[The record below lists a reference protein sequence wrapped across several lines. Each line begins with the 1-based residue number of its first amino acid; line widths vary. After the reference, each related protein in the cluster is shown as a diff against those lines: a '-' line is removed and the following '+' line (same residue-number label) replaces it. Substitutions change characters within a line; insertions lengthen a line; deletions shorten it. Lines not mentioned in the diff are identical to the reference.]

1 MIFLK
6 FNNTLKDMRNSQYKI
21 ALWIISQNII
31 DSLFTMVFFLFIIL
45 ISSFLD

>member
-31 DSLFTMVFFLFIIL
+31 NSLFTMVFFFIIL